1 MQNEYEV
8 PFELTFNA
16 EAEVMNNLFVH
27 DLILQDE
34 IVISDSKVK
43 YLFENDVFIELTF
56 NKDVESVSDEYKNEI
71 LLENPDAIF
80 EDEEYISTTIS
91 ANKPFKAVEKI
102 DQKINE
108 KSIVETSMVYLT
120 FEQ

>member
-1 MQNEYEV
+1 MQKEYDV
-8 PFELTFNA
+8 PFKLIFNA
-16 EAEVMNNLFVH
+16 EANVMNNLLVH
-27 DLILQDE
+27 DLTVQDE

-43 YLFENDVFIELTF
+43 YLFENDVYIELTF
-56 NKDVESVSDEYKNEI
+56 NKVIESVSDEYKNEI
-71 LLENPDAIF
+71 LLENPEAIF
-80 EDEEYISTTIS
+80 EDEEYVSTTIS
-91 ANKPFKAVEKI
+91 ANKPFRAVEKI